1 MTETLQRRRPRAMPV
16 SLALSL
22 LVSLLA
28 LVLAATAAAETIAV
42 TDIAVDVQAETAAA
56 ARDAAI
62 VQAHRQA
69 FRQVVAELSPGTAV
83 PEVSDDRIA
92 SLVRDFSIVQE
103 RSSAVRYLGTF
114 EFRFD
119 AAAVR
124 RLLGQHDLPVAAP
137 ADPVVVVPVYR
148 AGDVMTLW
156 DEPNPWRRAWAAAQ
170 TDGALVPTMVP
181 LGDLADVTTI
191 APEEALAGD
200 LTRLT
205 TLAGRYGA
213 AASLVVT
220 ATTDADPPAEGETVT
235 VSATRFGARGADF
248 RTERTLRR
256 DTGESAEALFGRA
269 VAAVKEDLK
278 SWWSAGDRLVASG
291 PASVLAVRI
300 PVEQLRDWV
309 NVRRRLSAA
318 AAIQDLDVVV
328 LTRQEVRVNLRYVG
342 DIDQLVASLRQA
354 DLDLADDP
362 DGAGWTL
369 RSAWSDAAPR

>member
-1 MTETLQRRRPRAMPV
+1 MTETLQRRRPCAMLV
-16 SLALSL
+16 ALALSL
-22 LVSLLA
+22 LALA
-28 LVLAATAAAETIAV
+28 LAATAAAETIAV
-42 TDIAVDVQAETAAA
+42 SDIAVDVRAETAAA
-56 ARDAAI
+56 ARDSAI
-62 VQAHRQA
+62 VEAHRQA
-69 FRQVVAELSPGTAV
+69 FRQVVAELSPGTEV

-92 SLVRDFSIVQE
+92 SLVRDFSILQE

-148 AGDVMTLW
+148 AGDVITLW

-170 TDGALVPTMVP
+170 ADGALVPTIVP
-181 LGDLADVTTI
+181 LGDLGDVATI

-213 AASLVVT
+213 AATLVVT
-220 ATTDADPPAEGETVT
+220 ATTAADLPEEAETLTVT
-235 VSATRFGARGADF
+235 ATRFGARGADF

-256 DTGESAEALFGRA
+256 ETGEAADALFGRA
-269 VAAVKEDLK
+269 VVAVKEDLK
-278 SWWSAGDRLVASG
+278 NWWSAGDRLVASG
-291 PASVLAVRI
+291 PASMLAVRI

-309 NVRRRLSAA
+309 DVRRRLSAA

-369 RSAWSDAAPR
+369 RSAWSDTVPR